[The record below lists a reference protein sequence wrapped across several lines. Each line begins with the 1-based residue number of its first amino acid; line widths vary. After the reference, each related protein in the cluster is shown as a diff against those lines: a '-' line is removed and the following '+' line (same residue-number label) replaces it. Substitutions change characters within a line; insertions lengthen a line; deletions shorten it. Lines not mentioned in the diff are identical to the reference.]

1 MQSAILG
8 VVFLASIGSPAHART
23 TPALELAV
31 ASERTSEAQPSVET
45 ERSSSTEFAANE
57 PAQTIARET
66 LENGFEILALADPA
80 LQGRVFGALYVR
92 CGRVDELLGQ
102 EGTLD
107 LLVETWLAGG
117 STQEDGDALAAW
129 LAAHAASLEASA
141 EDDHL
146 SIDFQCAPT
155 DLPELYQKLA
165 ACLAT
170 PRYPEAPFFDA
181 REELATT
188 LATPPDVDDL
198 DDDERGAYRTL
209 ERFALGTTLR
219 AGRVATRA
227 SVRSIDRDELVFF
240 HKAFLVPDRMLLG
253 LSGAVD
259 ANVLAATRAFAARL
273 PALDTRERD
282 WSTYLEAPER
292 TTVYVAA
299 ASEPHLW
306 LVARAPG
313 AGEADHALL
322 AWALAGE
329 PPLAAE
335 TAHAAGLDGGPAR
348 RVLHDSAWLYSS
360 LRIDSGFEP
369 ARARDALAALAGRIA
384 PAEFAALHAR
394 ASSLRGE
401 VAEPTSARA
410 RIERE
415 LLASIRALSP
425 KLAIAPTAA
434 DLEAAAARW
443 FDPAKVVVLATGPVD
458 VLVDAFAQT
467 ADVRVLDSTWTVAS
481 TPAALAKL
489 DMVFAAL
496 GGRARFAA
504 LRSLATEGSAT
515 LTSGLSLETRQVRD
529 FVGRRLWQEQ
539 KRGETVDVTV
549 LDESGATTFR
559 GASAQRQP
567 GAVHAR
573 LVRRSNAHLYQ
584 LLCDLARSEARGVRL
599 GPDGALEVVA
609 PDGRL
614 CWLELDADGRPKRL
628 GWPAGAD
635 GDGAV
640 FVYSDWRAFD
650 GWWYPAA
657 VEQPEAGVRST
668 TSSFTI
674 DAPLNEALFRRTR

>member
-8 VVFLASIGSPAHART
+8 VVFLASFGSVAHAGVT
-23 TPALELAV
+23 AELELAAATEL
-31 ASERTSEAQPSVET
+31 ASDAQPNHEAAH
-45 ERSSSTEFAANE
+45 SSAPELAPTE
-57 PAQTIARET
+57 PAQALARET

-80 LQGRVFGALYVR
+80 LQERVFGALYVR
-92 CGRVDELLGQ
+92 CGRVDEVAGQ
-102 EGTLD
+102 EGALD

-117 STQEDGDALAAW
+117 STQEDGEALAAW
-129 LAAHAASLEASA
+129 LAARSASLDASA
-141 EDDHL
+141 ADDHL
-146 SIDFQCAPT
+146 SIDFQCARA

-170 PRYPEAPFFDA
+170 PRYPEPLFFDA
-181 REELATT
+181 RET
-188 LATPPDVDDL
+188 LATNLATPADA

-209 ERFALGTTLR
+209 ERFALGPTLR
-219 AGRVATRA
+219 AGRSATRA

-259 ANVLAATRAFAARL
+259 ATVLDATRAFAARL

-299 ASEPHLW
+299 ARDPHMW

-329 PPLAAE
+329 TPLAGEA
-335 TAHAAGLDGGPAR
+335 ARAAGLDGAPAR
-348 RVLHDSAWLYSS
+348 RVLHDSEWLYSS
-360 LRIDSGFEP
+360 LRLDSGFEP
-369 ARARDALAALAGRIA
+369 TRARDALAALAGRIA

-394 ASSLRGE
+394 ASSVRGD
-401 VAEPTSARA
+401 VALPTSARA

-415 LLASIRALSP
+415 LLASIRALST
-425 KLAIAPTAA
+425 KLAVAPAPA

-443 FDPAKVVVLATGPVD
+443 FDPTKVVALATGPVD
-458 VLVDAFAQT
+458 VLVDAFGAV
-467 ADVRVLDSTWTVAS
+467 ADVRVLDATWTVAS
-481 TPAALAKL
+481 TPQALAKL
-489 DMVFAAL
+489 DTVFAAL

-504 LRSLATEGSAT
+504 LRSLSTSGNAT

-584 LLCDLARSEARGVRL
+584 LLRDLACSDARGVRL
-599 GPDGALEVVA
+599 GTDGALEVVA
-609 PDGRL
+609 PDGLL
-614 CWLELDADGRPKRL
+614 CWLELDEDGRPKRL
-628 GWPAGAD
+628 GWPADAE

-668 TSSFTI
+668 TTAFTL
-674 DAPLNEALFRRTR
+674 DAPLDEALFRRTR